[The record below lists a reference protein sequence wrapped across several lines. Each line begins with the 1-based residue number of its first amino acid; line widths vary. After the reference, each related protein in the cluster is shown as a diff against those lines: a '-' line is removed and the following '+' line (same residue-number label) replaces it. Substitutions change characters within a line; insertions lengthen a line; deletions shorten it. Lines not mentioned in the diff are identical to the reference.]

1 MSDFHQTGAITTF
14 HNVTRRDE
22 NSITSEVAKYAKAR
36 PVTLV
41 LPSLFSELEGP
52 ALEKI
57 VDVLVDLPWINNIYI
72 GLDRASEEQYRYA
85 KDFFSRLPQHHR
97 VLWNDGPRM
106 QAIHEKLASE
116 NVAPTELGK
125 GRNAWYL
132 MGYAQAMP
140 RGSQVLALHDCDII
154 TYDGAM
160 LARLLYP
167 VINPDFKFVFSKGY
181 YARIADGKLNGR
193 VVRLLVAPLLQ
204 ALEMVV
210 GPHKFIRYLAAFRY
224 PLSGEF
230 AMNMGIVPEVR
241 IPSDWGL
248 EIGFLS
254 EVRRTA
260 NTAQIAQVDLADIYD
275 HKHQDLSEQDA
286 TSGLSR
292 MSIDIIKAVLRKL
305 ATEGVIISDSTL
317 RALKASYYRTALDM
331 IEAYAADARFNGA
344 RVDRHREEKAVE
356 LFASNIMEAGE
367 TFLRDPSSTPFI
379 PNWRRIRSAYPD
391 IFHDLAEAVKDD
403 MEEV

>member
-14 HNVTRRDE
+14 HNVTRREEDGLIE
-22 NSITSEVAKYAKAR
+22 EVARYAKFR

-41 LPSLFSELEGP
+41 LPSLFSELEGA

-57 VDVLVDLPWINNIYI
+57 VDTLIEMPWINNIYV
-72 GLDRASEEQYRYA
+72 GLDRASEEEFRYA
-85 KDFFSRLPQHHR
+85 KNFFSRLPQHHR

-106 QAIHEKLASE
+106 QAIHEKLAGE

-132 MGYAQAMP
+132 MGYAQAVP
-140 RGSQVLALHDCDII
+140 RGSQVLALHDCDIL
-154 TYDGAM
+154 TYNAAL

-167 VINPDFKFVFSKGY
+167 VIHPDFKFVFSKGFY
-181 YARIADGKLNGR
+181 GRVAEGKFNGR
-193 VVRLLVAPLLQ
+193 VARLLVAPLLQ
-204 ALEMVV
+204 ALDLVI
-210 GPHKFIRYLAAFRY
+210 GPHNFTRYLAAFRY

-230 AMNMGIVPEVR
+230 AMKMDIVPDVR

-254 EVRRTA
+254 EVRRNA
-260 NTAQIAQVDLADIYD
+260 NQGQIAQVDIADIYD
-275 HKHQDLSEQDA
+275 HKHQALSEDDA

-292 MSIDIIKAVLRKL
+292 MSTDIVKAILRKL
-305 ATEGVIISDSTL
+305 ATEGVVISESTL

-331 IEAYAADARFNGA
+331 MEAYAADAVFNGA
-344 RVDRHREEKAVE
+344 RVDRHQEEKAVE

-367 TFLRDPSSTPFI
+367 VFLRDPSSTPFI
-379 PNWRRIRSAYPD
+379 PNWRRIKSVYPN

-403 MEEV
+403 MEEI